1 MGRKLYVGNLGFDVT
16 NKDLEEL
23 FAQAGVC
30 ESVAVITDRATGQS
44 RGFGFVEMASNAD
57 AQKAIQQFDGQEFKG
72 RALKVNEAREREN
85 TRGGGGGGGGGRG
98 RGGGGGGGGGWNR
111 RY

>member
-1 MGRKLYVGNLGFDVT
+1 MGRKLYIGNLGFDVT
-16 NKDLEEL
+16 QKDLEEL

-44 RGFGFVEMASNAD
+44 RGFGFVEMGSAAD

-72 RALKVNEAREREN
+72 RALKVNEARERDN
-85 TRGGGGGGGGGRG
+85 SRGGGGGGRG
-98 RGGGGGGGGGWNR
+98 GAGGGRGGWNR